1 YTPPFLGRRRGW
13 LLTTQVLLLLAIAAM
28 GFLEP
33 VTQLRWMAALLVPCI
48 IATLL
53 APEPSDVIPV
63 PRSLEQAV
71 AEPLRDFFGR

>member
-1 YTPPFLGRRRGW
+1 MLGYRLGMLVSGGLALWLADRYLGW
-13 LLTTQVLLLLAIAAM
+13 QGMYWL
-28 GFLEP
+28 
-33 VTQLRWMAALLVPCI
+33 MAALLVPCI

-71 AEPLRDFFGR
+71 AEPLRDFSVAITPG